1 MTGAE
6 LEALLAGI
14 RKSWENAAKRKAARQ
29 RWWELKET
37 ARLRRWLAGT
47 GGGKR
52 GRKTRSR
59 KGTAD

>member
-6 LEALLAGI
+6 QEALLAGI

-29 RWWELKET
+29 RWWELKEA

>member
-1 MTGAE
+1 MTMTE
-6 LEALLAGI
+6 QEALLARI
-14 RKSWENAAKRKAARQ
+14 RKSWAAAEKRKAERQ
-29 RWWELKET
+29 RWWELKE
-37 ARLRRWLAGT
+37 AAKMRRWMAGT